1 MKCVQPHSGNQRTER
16 SGQTEEETIQ
26 EANHSDDS
34 LPVTQGED
42 EHEEQPTEVEQLDE
56 AEEIERI
63 EPTVHREDGIETTV
77 RREDRIEPTTQREEN
92 EPCKENIKWPTNAD
106 KAAWKALDEDLENIL
121 EATLAGRVDRKIT
134 AMTSII
140 YSVGKDRFGVIPQG
154 KQSTKQGHSN
164 RRQKKIKELRGD
176 LRRLKKRYKVAKEN
190 ERLPLQQLRKETR
203 EKLKT
208 LTRAETHRRDRK
220 KKAKERATFTAN
232 PFQYMK
238 RLFGARGSG
247 KLENSREEVE
257 EHLSKT
263 HSDERRGEDLEECEK
278 LLTPEEPKEQ
288 FDESRS
294 AGRSEKVEK
303 PSRGPLLSSGV
314 RQPPVRAFM
323 DDMTVTAKTVIE
335 GRWTLEE
342 LERMIKWARMKFKP
356 SKSRSLIVRKG
367 KVQDETFE
375 LAGEKIPTVGEKPVK
390 CLGKKF
396 DATLADM
403 VNMGEV
409 QVQLV
414 EWLTKIDKSGLPGRY
429 KAYKTGYDV
438 ERQQDAKVRGAKVKI
453 RTGRKW
459 KAEEAVKEAE
469 TRLKHSVIVGVTAVG
484 RQGFGMTTKPR
495 WDTSNEKER
504 RELVQQEIRQMEEES
519 RNVKAVG
526 MKQQGS
532 WLNWQGARSRALTWS
547 EIWSMEGYR
556 LSFLLRSVAGEKKDN
571 QAEGLGILGTASDW
585 QMTAN
590 IHQRMSF
597 PAEIAAT
604 SLRPDIVI
612 WSQGT
617 RQAVLLELTVPWED
631 RIEEAY
637 ERKMAKYQ
645 QLVEDC
651 KQRGWRTWCMAI
663 EVGCR
668 GFAGQS
674 MWRALR
680 TLGVVGAER
689 KKLITEVCRV
699 AEVASQWIWRKR
711 DEVWKSAK

>member
-1 MKCVQPHSGNQRTER
+1 MTTILVQ
-16 SGQTEEETIQ
+16 
-26 EANHSDDS
+26 AM
-34 LPVTQGED
+34 
-42 EHEEQPTEVEQLDE
+42 
-56 AEEIERI
+56 IEF
-63 EPTVHREDGIETTV
+63 
-77 RREDRIEPTTQREEN
+77 N
-92 EPCKENIKWPTNAD
+92 
-106 KAAWKALDEDLENIL
+106 L
-121 EATLAGRVDRKIT
+121 
-134 AMTSII
+134 I
-140 YSVGKDRFGVIPQG
+140 YS
-154 KQSTKQGHSN
+154 T
-164 RRQKKIKELRGD
+164 
-176 LRRLKKRYKVAKEN
+176 
-190 ERLPLQQLRKETR
+190 
-203 EKLKT
+203 
-208 LTRAETHRRDRK
+208 
-220 KKAKERATFTAN
+220 
-232 PFQYMK
+232 
-238 RLFGARGSG
+238 
-247 KLENSREEVE
+247 EEVE

-263 HSDERRGEDLEECEK
+263 HSDERRGEDLDECEK
-278 LLTPEEPKEQ
+278 LLTPDEPKEQ
-288 FDESRS
+288 FDESDLKFQEVQDVVRKARAGS
-294 AGRSEKVEK
+294 APGPNVSVVLFAAAMNLIVKSVEK
-303 PSRGPLLSSGV
+303 TRRGPLLSSGV

-323 DDMTVTAKTVIE
+323 DDMTVTSKTVIE
-335 GRWTLEE
+335 GKWTLEV

-390 CLGKKF
+390 CLGKMF

-414 EWLTKIDKSGLPGRY
+414 EWLTKIDKSGFPGRY
-429 KAYKTGYDV
+429 KAWIYQHGVLPRILWPLLVYEFPLSKVEALERKISACLRRWLGVPRSFSSIGLYSTGTKLQLPMKALTEEYKVTKT
-438 ERQQDAKVRGAKVKI
+438 RQVMTLRDSKDAKVRGAKVKI

-459 KAEEAVKEAE
+459 KAEEAVNEAE

-484 RQGFGMTTKPR
+484 RQGFGMTTKTR
-495 WDTSNEKER
+495 WDTANEKGR
-504 RELVQQEIRQMEEES
+504 RELVQQEIRQLEEEI

-526 MKQQGS
+526 MKQQ
-532 WLNWQGARSRALTWS
+532 ACPVALKDGRYTW
-547 EIWSMEGYR
+547 R
-556 LSFLLRSVAGEKKDN
+556 HDSVLKKIAAKLDTTRRKKRKMQKNITFVNFVSAGEKKDN

-585 QMTAN
+585 QMTAD

-617 RQAVLLELTVPWED
+617 KQAVLLELTVPWEY

-689 KKLITEVCRV
+689 KKLITEVCRE
-699 AEVASQWIWRKR
+699 AEVASQWILRKR

>member
-34 LPVTQGED
+34 LPVTQSED

-77 RREDRIEPTTQREEN
+77 RREDRIEPTTRREEN
-92 EPCKENIKWPTNAD
+92 EPRKEKIKWPTNAD

-121 EATLAGRVDRKIT
+121 EATLAGSVDRKIT

-140 YSVGKDRFGVIPQG
+140 YSVGKDRFGVVPQG
-154 KQSTKQGHSN
+154 KQPTKQGHSN

-176 LRRLKKRYKVAKEN
+176 LRRLKKRYKVANEN

-203 EKLKT
+203 EKLNT
-208 LTRAETHRRDRK
+208 HTRAETHRRDRK
-220 KKAKERATFTAN
+220 KKAKERTTFTAN
-232 PFQYMK
+232 PVQYMK

-263 HSDERRGEDLEECEK
+263 HSDERRGDDLEECEK

-288 FDESRS
+288 FDESDLKFQEVQDVVRKARAGS
-294 AGRSEKVEK
+294 APGPNVSVVLFAAAMNLIVKSVEN

-335 GRWTLEE
+335 GRWSLEE

-396 DATLADM
+396 DATPANM

-429 KAYKTGYDV
+429 KAWIYQHGVLPRILWPLLVYEFPLSKVEALERKISACLRRWLGVPRSFSSIGLYSTDTKLQLPMKALTEEYKVTKT
-438 ERQQDAKVRGAKVKI
+438 RQVMTLRDSKDAKVRGAKVKI

-495 WDTSNEKER
+495 WDTANEKGR

-526 MKQQGS
+526 MKQQAK
-532 WLNWQGARSRALTWS
+532 LDTTRRKKRKMQKNITFVNFVR
-547 EIWSMEGYR
+547 
-556 LSFLLRSVAGEKKDN
+556 AGEKKDN
-571 QAEGLGILGTASDW
+571 QAEGLGILGTASD
-585 QMTAN
+585 
-590 IHQRMSF
+590 
-597 PAEIAAT
+597 
-604 SLRPDIVI
+604 
-612 WSQGT
+612 
-617 RQAVLLELTVPWED
+617 
-631 RIEEAY
+631 
-637 ERKMAKYQ
+637 
-645 QLVEDC
+645 
-651 KQRGWRTWCMAI
+651 
-663 EVGCR
+663 
-668 GFAGQS
+668 
-674 MWRALR
+674 
-680 TLGVVGAER
+680 
-689 KKLITEVCRV
+689 
-699 AEVASQWIWRKR
+699 
-711 DEVWKSAK
+711 

>member
-1 MKCVQPHSGNQRTER
+1 
-16 SGQTEEETIQ
+16 
-26 EANHSDDS
+26 
-34 LPVTQGED
+34 
-42 EHEEQPTEVEQLDE
+42 
-56 AEEIERI
+56 
-63 EPTVHREDGIETTV
+63 
-77 RREDRIEPTTQREEN
+77 
-92 EPCKENIKWPTNAD
+92 
-106 KAAWKALDEDLENIL
+106 
-121 EATLAGRVDRKIT
+121 
-134 AMTSII
+134 
-140 YSVGKDRFGVIPQG
+140 
-154 KQSTKQGHSN
+154 
-164 RRQKKIKELRGD
+164 
-176 LRRLKKRYKVAKEN
+176 
-190 ERLPLQQLRKETR
+190 
-203 EKLKT
+203 
-208 LTRAETHRRDRK
+208 
-220 KKAKERATFTAN
+220 
-232 PFQYMK
+232 
-238 RLFGARGSG
+238 
-247 KLENSREEVE
+247 
-257 EHLSKT
+257 
-263 HSDERRGEDLEECEK
+263 
-278 LLTPEEPKEQ
+278 
-288 FDESRS
+288 
-294 AGRSEKVEK
+294 
-303 PSRGPLLSSGV
+303 
-314 RQPPVRAFM
+314 
-323 DDMTVTAKTVIE
+323 
-335 GRWTLEE
+335 
-342 LERMIKWARMKFKP
+342 MKFKP
-356 SKSRSLIVRKG
+356 VNLEFVSEERQSARW
-367 KVQDETFE
+367 TFE
-375 LAGEKIPTVGEKPVK
+375 LAGEKIPTVERNSK

-429 KAYKTGYDV
+429 KAWIYQHGSYQGLWPLLVYEFPLSKVEALERKISACLRRWLGVPRSFSSIGLYSTGTKLQLPMKALTEEYKVTKT
-438 ERQQDAKVRGAKVKI
+438 RQVMTLRDSKDAKVRGAKVKI

-495 WDTSNEKER
+495 WDTANEKGR

-556 LSFLLRSVAGEKKDN
+556 LSFLLRSVYDVLPSPSNLYTWGLIEDPTCTLCKDKPASLQHVLSACPVALKDGRYTWRHDSVLKTIAAKRGEKKDN

-585 QMTAN
+585 QMTAD

-689 KKLITEVCRV
+689 KKLITEVCRE
-699 AEVASQWIWRKR
+699 AEVASQWILRKR

>member
-1 MKCVQPHSGNQRTER
+1 MKCVQPHSGNQRTET

-26 EANHSDDS
+26 ETNHSDDS

-63 EPTVHREDGIETTV
+63 EPT
-77 RREDRIEPTTQREEN
+77 
-92 EPCKENIKWPTNAD
+92 
-106 KAAWKALDEDLENIL
+106 
-121 EATLAGRVDRKIT
+121 
-134 AMTSII
+134 
-140 YSVGKDRFGVIPQG
+140 
-154 KQSTKQGHSN
+154 
-164 RRQKKIKELRGD
+164 
-176 LRRLKKRYKVAKEN
+176 
-190 ERLPLQQLRKETR
+190 QLRKETR

-208 LTRAETHRRDRK
+208 LTRVETHRRDRK

-288 FDESRS
+288 FDESDLKFQEVQDVVRKARAGS
-294 AGRSEKVEK
+294 APGPNVSVVLFAAAMNLIVKSVEK

-342 LERMIKWARMKFKP
+342 LERMIKWARMKFKS
-356 SKSRSLIVRKG
+356 SKSRSLIVGKG

-390 CLGKKF
+390 CLGKK
-396 DATLADM
+396 
-403 VNMGEV
+403 
-409 QVQLV
+409 
-414 EWLTKIDKSGLPGRY
+414 
-429 KAYKTGYDV
+429 
-438 ERQQDAKVRGAKVKI
+438 
-453 RTGRKW
+453 TGRKW
-459 KAEEAVKEAE
+459 KAEEAIKEAE

-495 WDTSNEKER
+495 WDTANEKGR
-504 RELVQQEIRQMEEES
+504 RELVQQKIRQMEEES
-519 RNVKAVG
+519 RNVKAVE
-526 MKQQGS
+526 MEQQ
-532 WLNWQGARSRALTWS
+532 ACPVALKDGRYTW
-547 EIWSMEGYR
+547 R
-556 LSFLLRSVAGEKKDN
+556 HDSVLKTIAAKLDTTRRKKRKMQTNIMFVNFVRAGEKKDN
-571 QAEGLGILGTASDW
+571 QAECLGILGTASDW
-585 QMTAN
+585 QMTAD

-617 RQAVLLELTVPWED
+617 RQAVLLEITVTWED

-645 QLVEDC
+645 QLY
-651 KQRGWRTWCMAI
+651 
-663 EVGCR
+663 
-668 GFAGQS
+668 
-674 MWRALR
+674 
-680 TLGVVGAER
+680 
-689 KKLITEVCRV
+689 
-699 AEVASQWIWRKR
+699 
-711 DEVWKSAK
+711 

>member
-1 MKCVQPHSGNQRTER
+1 MNLIVKS
-16 SGQTEEETIQ
+16 
-26 EANHSDDS
+26 
-34 LPVTQGED
+34 
-42 EHEEQPTEVEQLDE
+42 
-56 AEEIERI
+56 
-63 EPTVHREDGIETTV
+63 
-77 RREDRIEPTTQREEN
+77 
-92 EPCKENIKWPTNAD
+92 
-106 KAAWKALDEDLENIL
+106 
-121 EATLAGRVDRKIT
+121 
-134 AMTSII
+134 
-140 YSVGKDRFGVIPQG
+140 
-154 KQSTKQGHSN
+154 
-164 RRQKKIKELRGD
+164 
-176 LRRLKKRYKVAKEN
+176 
-190 ERLPLQQLRKETR
+190 
-203 EKLKT
+203 
-208 LTRAETHRRDRK
+208 
-220 KKAKERATFTAN
+220 
-232 PFQYMK
+232 
-238 RLFGARGSG
+238 
-247 KLENSREEVE
+247 
-257 EHLSKT
+257 
-263 HSDERRGEDLEECEK
+263 
-278 LLTPEEPKEQ
+278 
-288 FDESRS
+288 
-294 AGRSEKVEK
+294 VEK

-323 DDMTVTAKTVIE
+323 DDITVTAKTVIE
-335 GRWTLEE
+335 GRWSLEE

-409 QVQLV
+409 QVQLA
-414 EWLTKIDKSGLPGRY
+414 LTEEY
-429 KAYKTGYDV
+429 KVTKT
-438 ERQQDAKVRGAKVKI
+438 RQVMTLRDSKVAKVRGAKVKI

-469 TRLKHSVIVGVTAVG
+469 TRLKHSVIVGVTAVD

-495 WDTSNEKER
+495 WDTANKKGR

-526 MKQQGS
+526 MKQHAKLDTTRRKKRKMQK
-532 WLNWQGARSRALTWS
+532 NITFVNFVR
-547 EIWSMEGYR
+547 
-556 LSFLLRSVAGEKKDN
+556 AGEKKDN

-585 QMTAN
+585 QMTAD

-612 WSQGT
+612 CSQGT

-689 KKLITEVCRV
+689 KKLITEVCRE
-699 AEVASQWIWRKR
+699 AEVASQWIWTKCGKVQSDRTMNSYCVDNGLR
-711 DEVWKSAK
+711 TDIDIQNSIDIS

>member
-1 MKCVQPHSGNQRTER
+1 MNLIVKS
-16 SGQTEEETIQ
+16 
-26 EANHSDDS
+26 
-34 LPVTQGED
+34 
-42 EHEEQPTEVEQLDE
+42 
-56 AEEIERI
+56 
-63 EPTVHREDGIETTV
+63 
-77 RREDRIEPTTQREEN
+77 
-92 EPCKENIKWPTNAD
+92 
-106 KAAWKALDEDLENIL
+106 
-121 EATLAGRVDRKIT
+121 
-134 AMTSII
+134 
-140 YSVGKDRFGVIPQG
+140 
-154 KQSTKQGHSN
+154 
-164 RRQKKIKELRGD
+164 
-176 LRRLKKRYKVAKEN
+176 
-190 ERLPLQQLRKETR
+190 
-203 EKLKT
+203 
-208 LTRAETHRRDRK
+208 
-220 KKAKERATFTAN
+220 
-232 PFQYMK
+232 
-238 RLFGARGSG
+238 
-247 KLENSREEVE
+247 
-257 EHLSKT
+257 
-263 HSDERRGEDLEECEK
+263 
-278 LLTPEEPKEQ
+278 
-288 FDESRS
+288 
-294 AGRSEKVEK
+294 VEK

-342 LERMIKWARMKFKP
+342 LERMIKWASMKFKP

-375 LAGEKIPTVGEKPVK
+375 LPGEKIPTVGEKPVK

-403 VNMGEV
+403 ALTEEYKVTKTR
-409 QVQLV
+409 QVMTLRDS
-414 EWLTKIDKSGLPGRY
+414 K
-429 KAYKTGYDV
+429 
-438 ERQQDAKVRGAKVKI
+438 DAKVRGAKVKI

-495 WDTSNEKER
+495 WDTANEKGR

-585 QMTAN
+585 QMTAD

-617 RQAVLLELTVPWED
+617 RQAVLLKLTVPWED

-663 EVGCR
+663 EVGCW

-689 KKLITEVCRV
+689 KKLITEVCRE

>member
-1 MKCVQPHSGNQRTER
+1 MKAL
-16 SGQTEEETIQ
+16 TEE
-26 EANHSDDS
+26 
-34 LPVTQGED
+34 
-42 EHEEQPTEVEQLDE
+42 
-56 AEEIERI
+56 
-63 EPTVHREDGIETTV
+63 
-77 RREDRIEPTTQREEN
+77 
-92 EPCKENIKWPTNAD
+92 
-106 KAAWKALDEDLENIL
+106 
-121 EATLAGRVDRKIT
+121 
-134 AMTSII
+134 
-140 YSVGKDRFGVIPQG
+140 
-154 KQSTKQGHSN
+154 
-164 RRQKKIKELRGD
+164 
-176 LRRLKKRYKVAKEN
+176 YKVTKT
-190 ERLPLQQLRKETR
+190 RQVMTLR
-203 EKLKT
+203 
-208 LTRAETHRRDRK
+208 D
-220 KKAKERATFTAN
+220 
-232 PFQYMK
+232 
-238 RLFGARGSG
+238 
-247 KLENSREEVE
+247 
-257 EHLSKT
+257 SK
-263 HSDERRGEDLEECEK
+263 
-278 LLTPEEPKEQ
+278 
-288 FDESRS
+288 
-294 AGRSEKVEK
+294 
-303 PSRGPLLSSGV
+303 
-314 RQPPVRAFM
+314 
-323 DDMTVTAKTVIE
+323 
-335 GRWTLEE
+335 
-342 LERMIKWARMKFKP
+342 
-356 SKSRSLIVRKG
+356 
-367 KVQDETFE
+367 
-375 LAGEKIPTVGEKPVK
+375 
-390 CLGKKF
+390 
-396 DATLADM
+396 
-403 VNMGEV
+403 
-409 QVQLV
+409 
-414 EWLTKIDKSGLPGRY
+414 
-429 KAYKTGYDV
+429 
-438 ERQQDAKVRGAKVKI
+438 DAKVRGAKVKI

-495 WDTSNEKER
+495 WDTANEKGR

-547 EIWSMEGYR
+547 EIWKDPTCTLCKDKPASLQHV
-556 LSFLLRSVAGEKKDN
+556 LSACPVALKDGRYTWRHDSVLKTIAAKLDTTRRKKRKMQKNITFVNFVRAGEKKDN

-585 QMTAN
+585 QMTAD

-689 KKLITEVCRV
+689 KKLITEVCRE